1 MPEESK
7 YYPPLGFH
15 FRVVISDLG
24 GEDMDSRFQSV
35 GGLSVELETETRK
48 EGGENRFEHTLPVR
62 SKYPTLTLKRGLVV
76 SSALLK
82 WCSDTFSALNTNV
95 DASNK
100 NKPLIQPKDVM
111 VSLLNEKHEPL
122 MSWNIVQAYP
132 KKWSMADLNAEQSAI
147 AIESIELQYQYFT
160 LKT

>member
-1 MPEESK
+1 MADTK

-15 FRVVISDLG
+15 FRVIISDLG

-35 GGLSVELETETRK
+35 GGLNVELETEGRK
-48 EGGENRFEHTLPVR
+48 EGGENRFEYALPVR

-82 WCSDTFSALNTNV
+82 WCGDTFNALNANV
-95 DASNK
+95 DATNK
-100 NKPLIQPKDVM
+100 DKPLIQPKDIM

-147 AIESIELQYQYFT
+147 AIETIELQYQYFT